1 LWPRGWLFVLWPP
14 VFVQHRFMASVFR
27 SHVVGSSSRHQC
39 HVRRGRSEPRSPQA
53 LFGGKLGTSHVLS
66 RQLWRNF
73 TLIEEFPG
81 RKIIIESFQASPRAA
96 DRGPH
101 RAATC
106 HLRRRHLRR
115 PRRRRRKIIIES
127 FQAPHRAADRGPHR
141 ATGRFTQSKGRI
153 PDLPGRRPGGKPVQV
168 SRAMRPETL
177 RPCRPWTCHLRRRHL
192 RRPRRRRRPDHSRR
206 TSRTAAAMAVSRRA
220 TRASWS

>member
-1 LWPRGWLFVLWPP
+1 VATWVALRFVATWVALLWPRGWLFCGHVGGSSFLRFVATWVALLWPRGWLFVLWPP

-53 LFGGKLGTSHVLS
+53 LFGGRLGTSHVLS

-81 RKIIIESFQASPRAA
+81 RKIIIESFQA
-96 DRGPH
+96 
-101 RAATC
+101 
-106 HLRRRHLRR
+106 
-115 PRRRRRKIIIES
+115 
-127 FQAPHRAADRGPHR
+127 PHRAADRGPHR
-141 ATGRFTQSKGRI
+141 AAGRLTQSEGRI
-153 PDLPGRRPGGKPVQV
+153 PDLPGSRPGGKPVQV

-177 RPCRPWTCHLRRRHL
+177 RPCRPW
-192 RRPRRRRRPDHSRR
+192 HSRR
-206 TSRTAAAMAVSRRA
+206 TSRR
-220 TRASWS
+220 